1 MDRGAAN
8 DAVFILHVVRF
19 LGRLSSSTDCFHERL
34 IRIVHFQRYIP
45 HAIAMLSDV
54 IRGQI
59 VRRHGRSQ
67 NEVRLALTQRIRSS
81 LPLARFQPAVSNLR
95 KAESLAVEVSCL
107 PGIAYPEFD
116 VMNALKLKW
125 ILHPLALQDSIF
137 AYFALG
143 QRRLSRHAFAVH
155 FCKTPSTPM
164 SNSSPRTIFHVDM
177 DAFFVSVEELFD
189 PSLKGKPVVVGGQRD
204 ERGVVSAASYA
215 ARKFGVHSAMPL
227 RTAAKL
233 CPQAVFVNG
242 HPERY
247 REYSG
252 KVHEVLG
259 RFSPL
264 VEMASVDEAYLDMTG
279 TERLHG
285 RPLHSAHQLHTAMK
299 SATQL
304 NCSVGIGSSRL
315 IAKVSSAK
323 AKPNGVLWVLPGE
336 EAKFLAP
343 LAVGDIPGVGKVMEQ
358 KLHAIGIQK
367 VGDLARLED
376 RDLEHRFGKWGL
388 ALAGKSRGE
397 DAGGWF
403 DNEVGESVDHEV
415 GESVDPKSIS
425 HEHTFDED
433 TGDAERLQSTLM
445 RLSEMVGR
453 RLREGGYFARTLQLK
468 LRYTDFTTITRAHSL
483 PQPTQMDNQIF
494 EQARRLFFDNWKS
507 GAAVRL
513 LGVQASNF
521 ESGSPQLDLLEPSRD
536 QRWQKALKAADHLR
550 DKFGEATIGLAR
562 GMKGGFRERTHENPV
577 GLPGKSA
584 REKSGQEKSGQ
595 NMSDQKKSDEETSE

>member
-1 MDRGAAN
+1 M
-8 DAVFILHVVRF
+8 
-19 LGRLSSSTDCFHERL
+19 T
-34 IRIVHFQRYIP
+34 
-45 HAIAMLSDV
+45 
-54 IRGQI
+54 
-59 VRRHGRSQ
+59 RS
-67 NEVRLALTQRIRSS
+67 ADGPIS
-81 LPLARFQPAVSNLR
+81 
-95 KAESLAVEVSCL
+95 
-107 PGIAYPEFD
+107 
-116 VMNALKLKW
+116 
-125 ILHPLALQDSIF
+125 
-137 AYFALG
+137 
-143 QRRLSRHAFAVH
+143 
-155 FCKTPSTPM
+155 
-164 SNSSPRTIFHVDM
+164 RTIFHVDM

-204 ERGVVSAASYA
+204 A

-233 CPQAVFVNG
+233 CPQAIFVNG

-259 RFSPL
+259 HFSPL

-285 RPLHSAHQLHTAMK
+285 RPLHSAHRLHDAMK
-299 SATQL
+299 LATQL
-304 NCSVGIGSSRL
+304 NCSIGIGSSRL

-376 RDLEHRFGKWGL
+376 HDLERRFGKWGL

-403 DNEVGESVDHEV
+403 DNAVGEN
-415 GESVDPKSIS
+415 VDPKSIS

-468 LRYTDFTTITRAHSL
+468 LRYKDFSTITRAHSL
-483 PQPTQMDNQIF
+483 DEPTQMDNQIF
-494 EQARRLFFDNWKS
+494 EQARRLFFDNWKP
-507 GAAVRL
+507 GAPVRL

-521 ESGSPQLDLLEPSRD
+521 ESGSTQFDLLEPSRHE
-536 QRWQKALKAADHLR
+536 RWQKALAAADHLR

-562 GMKGGFRERTHENPV
+562 GMKGGFRERVHENPAA
-577 GLPGKSA
+577 LPGRAGRRTAAPK
-584 REKSGQEKSGQ
+584 RK
-595 NMSDQKKSDEETSE
+595 NDEEKPSDNL